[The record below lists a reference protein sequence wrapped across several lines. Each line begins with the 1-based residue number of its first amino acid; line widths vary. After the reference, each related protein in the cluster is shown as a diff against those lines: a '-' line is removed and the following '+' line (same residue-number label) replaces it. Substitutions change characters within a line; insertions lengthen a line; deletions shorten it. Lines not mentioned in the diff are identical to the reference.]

1 MLEDS
6 LTLASRSTGRQAFR
20 YALPR
25 GVTQEGR
32 ALIGSD
38 EVVLQCCGEPVRIPT
53 ACGKT
58 YRIVAH
64 SASDCEAVVDDALR
78 SPGVEIV
85 PAFGG
90 LLNGLSVLE
99 NILLPAIYHRRIPEL
114 DIAGRVYRVFASCG
128 MDQSQADSLCARS
141 VEHLTALEQRLVA
154 LVRSVLMQPAL
165 LLFERLFE
173 GLTAQ
178 DMERAAR
185 FGAHYRSVVPDGTL
199 IYCDLAGIA
208 CPDVA
213 PDVQVEA
220 G

>member
-1 MLEDS
+1 M
-6 LTLASRSTGRQAFR
+6 
-20 YALPR
+20 
-25 GVTQEGR
+25 
-32 ALIGSD
+32 IGSD
-38 EVVLQCCGEPVRIPT
+38 EVVLQCCDAPLRIAT

-58 YRIVAH
+58 YRIVAR
-64 SASDCEAVVDDALR
+64 SASGCEAVVDDALR
-78 SPGVEIV
+78 STGVEVV

-99 NILLPAIYHRRIPEL
+99 NVLLPAIYHRRIPAL

-128 MDQSQADSLCARS
+128 VGQAQADSLCARS
-141 VEHLTALEQRLVA
+141 VENLSALESRLVA

-178 DMERAAR
+178 DMERAAS

-199 IYCDLAGIA
+199 IYCDLAGIT
-208 CPDVA
+208 CPNVA

-220 G
+220 A

>member
-1 MLEDS
+1 MVI
-6 LTLASRSTGRQAFR
+6 A
-20 YALPR
+20 
-25 GVTQEGR
+25 
-32 ALIGSD
+32 SD
-38 EVVLQCCGEPVRIPT
+38 EVVLQCSGAPLRIPA

-58 YRIVAH
+58 YRIVAR
-64 SASDCEAVVDDALR
+64 SASECDAVVDDALR
-78 SPGVEIV
+78 SPSLEVV

-99 NILLPAIYHRRIPEL
+99 NILLPAIYHRRIPAL
-114 DIAGRVYRVFASCG
+114 DIAGRVYRMFASCDV
-128 MDQSQADSLCARS
+128 DQAQADSLCARR
-141 VEHLTALEQRLVA
+141 VENLGAFERRLVA

-173 GLTAQ
+173 SLTAQ

-185 FGAHYRSVVPDGTL
+185 FGAHYRSVVRDGTL
-199 IYCDLAGIA
+199 VYCDLAGIT
-208 CPDVA
+208 CPNVA

>member
-1 MLEDS
+1 M
-6 LTLASRSTGRQAFR
+6 
-20 YALPR
+20 
-25 GVTQEGR
+25 
-32 ALIGSD
+32 GSD
-38 EVVLQCCGEPVRIPT
+38 EVVLQCCGEPLRIPT

-58 YRIVAH
+58 YRIVAR
-64 SASDCEAVVDDALR
+64 STSDCDGVVDDALR

-99 NILLPAIYHRRIPEL
+99 NILLPAIYHQRIPAL
-114 DIAGRVYRVFASCG
+114 DIAGRVYRVFASCD
-128 MDQSQADSLCARS
+128 MDQAQADSLCARS
-141 VEHLTALEQRLVA
+141 VENLSGFERRLVA
-154 LVRSVLMQPAL
+154 VVRSVLMQPAL

-178 DMERAAR
+178 DMERAGR

-199 IYCDLAGIA
+199 VYCDLAGIT

-213 PDVQVEA
+213 SDVQVEA
-220 G
+220 A